1 MRFQAY
7 HLQQLVDPPAQLRA
21 LHSVDAPE
29 KLDVLRRGKRR
40 IKRYFLRRKTS
51 HLANQVRFLARA
63 MTEQRRISARRPPLS
78 REHRNRRGFARS
90 VGSQQA
96 ENFSFVN
103 LEIQSADGGFR
114 AVTLAQADQAQLDSL
129 LLPWRMRHKSHA
141 CLLSFFE
148 SSRSPFP
155 RPPPF
160 YTR

>member
-103 LEIQSADGGFR
+103 LEIQSADGGGR
-114 AVTLAQADQAQLDSL
+114 AVTLAQADHAQRDSL
-129 LLPWRMRHKSHA
+129 LLRWRMPNKWNAGFSIFCEAIGSHI
-141 CLLSFFE
+141 
-148 SSRSPFP
+148 RGSPDS
-155 RPPPF
+155 
-160 YTR
+160 